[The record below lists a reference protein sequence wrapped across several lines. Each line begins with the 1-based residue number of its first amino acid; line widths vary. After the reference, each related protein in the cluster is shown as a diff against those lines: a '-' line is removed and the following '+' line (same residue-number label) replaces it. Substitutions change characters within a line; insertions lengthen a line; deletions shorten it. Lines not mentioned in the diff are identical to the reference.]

1 MSAEAAGTRTATVGP
16 AAADRLCADSIAEIE
31 RLLVEGGDLVT
42 VVSGEEI
49 GARIAGVLAD
59 SRPEVDVNQLTL
71 EALGSV
77 VWLGVE

>member
-1 MSAEAAGTRTATVGP
+1 M
-16 AAADRLCADSIAEIE
+16 
-31 RLLVEGGDLVT
+31 T